1 MSYFY
6 PIKQPKI
13 MARVLIDIKNEAEWK
28 KAQAELRE
36 AGIILTHRQHRK
48 GGYVCYASTELREA
62 LTRVHFLRQLP
73 KKNLLISGAI

>member
-1 MSYFY
+1 
-6 PIKQPKI
+6 

-28 KAQAELRE
+28 KAQTELRE

-48 GGYVCYASTELREA
+48 GGYVCYASEELREA
-62 LTRVHFLRQLP
+62 LTRVHTLRQLP